1 MDLKMLANTVST
13 LDNLSK
19 ARIPNLSPGQC
30 IITGTLFDLPLLI
43 QVKKLQ
49 KTKSPNSGN
58 ADILELWNKNTNN
71 K

>member
-1 MDLKMLANTVST
+1 MLAHTVST

-19 ARIPNLSPGQC
+19 GRIPNLSPGQC
-30 IITGTLFDLPLLI
+30 ILTGTLFDLPLLI
-43 QVKKLQ
+43 QVKKLEID
-49 KTKSPNSGN
+49 KSPNSNN